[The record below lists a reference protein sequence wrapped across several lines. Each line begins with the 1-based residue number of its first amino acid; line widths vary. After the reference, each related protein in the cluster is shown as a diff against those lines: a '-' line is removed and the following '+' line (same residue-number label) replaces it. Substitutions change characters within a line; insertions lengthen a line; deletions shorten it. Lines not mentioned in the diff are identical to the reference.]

1 MSSPFKIEKTNKGY
15 AVSWPTFHDIQ
26 GNNACFNFLQILFVD
41 MKLDHASVLLSGYGE
56 GKNIMHISAE
66 LWYSNHAQQYS
77 EWLMSQYNINGAMFD
92 HQYEAE
98 KLQEILEKRYMWKLL
113 KL

>member
-1 MSSPFKIEKTNKGY
+1 MSSPFKIEKTIKGY

-41 MKLDHASVLLSGYGE
+41 MKLDQASVLLSGNGE
-56 GKNIMHISAE
+56 GNIMHISAE
-66 LWYSNHAQQYS
+66 LWYSDHAKQYS
-77 EWLMSQYNINGAMFD
+77 EWLMSQYNIKGAMFNE
-92 HQYEAE
+92 QNQAE